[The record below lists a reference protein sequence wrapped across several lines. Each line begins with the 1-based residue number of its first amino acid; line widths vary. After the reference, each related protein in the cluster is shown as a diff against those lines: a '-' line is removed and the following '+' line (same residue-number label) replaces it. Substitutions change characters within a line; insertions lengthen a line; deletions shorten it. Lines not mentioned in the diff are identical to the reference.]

1 MPFPICLNSNTYH
14 GFGLADAMHGAAA
27 AGITHIELASV
38 AGWTE
43 HVSPDSSDAEIG
55 RLLAALDA
63 HGLRATALGGHANL
77 TTAAGRRLFR
87 RNLLL
92 GARLGVD
99 YVVTGTGETHGD
111 EERIGDEAAFVAEL
125 AGLAEDAARAGV
137 RIAVETH
144 GANYPTGAAVAR
156 LVEQVGSA
164 ALGIAYDTGN
174 TIYYGGTE
182 PYDDLAVAL
191 PRVTGLHLKDKAG
204 EPGDWDFP
212 AIGTG
217 TTDMAR
223 VLAVLAA
230 GRSEAV
236 VPLSI
241 EVEFT
246 PAGPSGVA
254 EVHRAVQT
262 SVATLRAL
270 GHVEGLAA

>member
-14 GFGLADAMHGAAA
+14 GFGLADALHGAAA
-27 AGITHIELASV
+27 AGITHIELSAV

-43 HVSPDSSDAEIG
+43 HVSPDASDADLA
-55 RLLAALDA
+55 RLLAELDA

-77 TTAAGRRLFR
+77 TTPAGRQLFR

-111 EERIGDEAAFVAEL
+111 EERIGDEPAFVAEL
-125 AGLAEDAARAGV
+125 ALLAAEAARAGV
-137 RIAVETH
+137 VVAVETH

-156 LVEQVGSA
+156 LVEQVDSP

-174 TIYYGGTE
+174 TIYYGGVE
-182 PYDDLAVAL
+182 PYDDLATAL

-204 EPGDWDFP
+204 RPGDWHFP

-223 VLAVLAA
+223 VLGVLAA
-230 GRSEAV
+230 GSTDAV

-246 PAGPSGVA
+246 PAGPADVA

-262 SVATLRAL
+262 SVTTLRAL
-270 GHVEGLAA
+270 GHTEGLAA

>member
-14 GFGLADAMHGAAA
+14 GFGLAEAVHGAAA
-27 AGITHIELASV
+27 AGITSIELSAV

-43 HVSPDSSDAEIG
+43 HVSPDLPDADLR
-55 RLLAALDA
+55 RLLATLDD
-63 HGLRATALGGHANL
+63 HGIRATALGGHANL
-77 TTAAGRRLFR
+77 TTAAGRQLFR
-87 RNLLL
+87 RNLAL
-92 GARLGVD
+92 GGRLGVD

-125 AGLAEDAARAGV
+125 AGLAAEAERAGL

-156 LVEQVGSA
+156 LVEQVGSP

-174 TIYYGGTE
+174 TIFYGGVP
-182 PYDDLAVAL
+182 PYDDLAAAL
-191 PRVTGLHLKDKAG
+191 PRVTGLHLKDKRG
-204 EPGDWDFP
+204 EPGEWDFP
-212 AIGTG
+212 PIGTG

-223 VLAVLAA
+223 VLGILTSAPTD
-230 GRSEAV
+230 AV

-246 PAGPSGVA
+246 PAGPADVA
-254 EVHRAVQT
+254 EVHRAVLT